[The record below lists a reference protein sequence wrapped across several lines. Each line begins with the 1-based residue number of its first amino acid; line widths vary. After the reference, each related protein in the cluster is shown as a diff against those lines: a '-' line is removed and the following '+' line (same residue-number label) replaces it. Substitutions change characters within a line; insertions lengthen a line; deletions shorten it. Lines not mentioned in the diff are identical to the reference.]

1 MTSTSM
7 RTSVRPSSVL
17 VLAIVLAACG
27 GKKDEGPPCGAIVDH
42 INELTKTLPG
52 HENVNGDPRMGTD
65 RKQMIGLCEK
75 RQYSVETKE
84 CILAAKDT
92 DAMAICL
99 RKHRGEPEPNA
110 APKPRPIGGNSPGT
124 MPAPAPAAGS
134 N

>member
-1 MTSTSM
+1 M
-7 RTSVRPSSVL
+7 RTSVRPRSVVLAL
-17 VLAIVLAACG
+17 VLFAACG

-75 RQYSVETKE
+75 RQYSVEVKT
-84 CILAAKDT
+84 CILDAKDT
-92 DAMAICL
+92 DALAICL
-99 RKHRGEPEPNA
+99 RKSRGEPDPNA
-110 APKPRPIGGNSPGT
+110 PPKPRPIGGNSPGT
-124 MPAPAPAAGS
+124 LPPPPAAGS